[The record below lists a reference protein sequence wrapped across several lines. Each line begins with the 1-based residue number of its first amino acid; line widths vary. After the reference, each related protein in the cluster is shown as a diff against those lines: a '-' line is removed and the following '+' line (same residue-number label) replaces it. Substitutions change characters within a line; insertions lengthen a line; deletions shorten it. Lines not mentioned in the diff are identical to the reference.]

1 MLETTK
7 HHEHLSSGPTSF
19 AARWIVKYCLD
30 RFTFFC
36 WHLSFQAVLG

>member
-19 AARWIVKYCLD
+19 AARWIVKY
-30 RFTFFC
+30 
-36 WHLSFQAVLG
+36 VLIDSHSLLLTP